1 MSKRLEFN
9 VQINPITLES
19 QADEEK
25 IIHMELEW
33 RRKKASNKGYDGF
46 GENDIS
52 DDVVFVSNGTVLPL

>member
-25 IIHMELEW
+25 IIHMELE
-33 RRKKASNKGYDGF
+33 
-46 GENDIS
+46 
-52 DDVVFVSNGTVLPL
+52 